1 MWEWVNY
8 KDTNKCSEFRSKLEC
23 ESEWIIKTW
32 TNVLSL
38 ERKLECERDWI
49 IKTRT
54 NAMSLEWELECES
67 EWIIKTRIKCSEFRI
82 KIRMW
87 AGGES

>member
-1 MWEWVNY
+1 MKISIIAW
-8 KDTNKCSEFRSKLEC
+8 KLEC
-23 ESEWIIKTW
+23 ESEWIIMTR
-32 TNVLSL
+32 TNALSL
-38 ERKLECERDWI
+38 EWKLECERDWI

-54 NAMSLEWELECES
+54 NALSLEWELECES
-67 EWIIKTRIKCSEFRI
+67 EWIIKTRIKCSEFRM